1 MCVQIDSFRISAPL
15 KTDRHEV
22 VSHLIYWKLL
32 PLQLVKMLNA
42 KI

>member
-15 KTDRHEV
+15 KTDLDEV
-22 VSHLIYWKLL
+22 VSHLIVWKLL
-32 PLQLVKMLNA
+32 PLLLVKMCNA